1 MQPIRTITSL
11 AAATLLCVASPSLR
25 AQDGGIEIGARAP
38 VRTLNNTDGK
48 PVNLADFI
56 GKKPVLIEFWAT
68 WCENCKALEPSM
80 LKAHKKYGAQIE
92 FIGVA
97 VAINQTL
104 DRVQKYVQKYKYTY
118 PMLWDAVGDCA
129 AAYDVPATSFVV
141 IIDKSG
147 KVVYTGSG
155 GKQDL
160 DAAIG
165 KALPRTSRGLQR

>member
-1 MQPIRTITSL
+1 MQSIRTITSL
-11 AAATLLCVASPSLR
+11 ASAAVLLCLAVPALR
-25 AQDGGIEIGARAP
+25 AQDGGIEVGARAP
-38 VRTLNNTDGK
+38 ARTLNNTDGK

-56 GKKPVLIEFWAT
+56 GKKPVLLEFWAT
-68 WCENCKALEPSM
+68 WCENCKALEPRM
-80 LKAHKKYGAQIE
+80 LAAHKKYGAQVE

-104 DRVQKYVQKYKYTY
+104 ARVQQYVQKYKYPY
-118 PMLWDAVGDCA
+118 PMLWDVVGDCA

-147 KVVYTGSG
+147 KVVYTGAG

-160 DAAIG
+160 DAAIR
-165 KALPRTSRGLQR
+165 KTL

>member
-1 MQPIRTITSL
+1 MQTIRTITSL
-11 AAATLLCVASPSLR
+11 AAAALVCSAAPALR
-25 AQDGGIEIGARAP
+25 AQDGGIEVGARAP
-38 VRTLNNTDGK
+38 ARTLNNTDGK

-56 GKKPVLIEFWAT
+56 GKKPVLLEFWAT
-68 WCENCKALEPSM
+68 WCENCKALEPRM
-80 LKAHKKYGAQIE
+80 LAAHKKFGTQVE

-104 DRVQKYVQKYKYTY
+104 ARVQQYKYPY
-118 PMLWDAVGDCA
+118 PMLWDVVGDCA

-147 KVVYTGSG
+147 KVVYTGAG

-160 DAAIG
+160 DAAIR
-165 KALPRTSRGLQR
+165 KAL